1 MADLSALIDD
11 LLPLLGAEGV
21 LTGNDVSS
29 RAAGIWRDDNI
40 AAPVIFRP
48 ADTAQ
53 VAEVMRACSARGQSV
68 ITHGGLTGLAEGAIA
83 GSQDVVLSTER
94 MRQVEKVDAMNR
106 VMRVQAGVQLAVAQQ
121 AAVDSGL
128 LLALDLGARGS
139 CTLGGNAATNAGGN
153 NVLRYGM
160 AREQILGLEVVLA
173 DGTVLSSMNT
183 MLKNNAGYDLRQW
196 FVGSEG
202 TLGIITRLVMR
213 LRPLPVSRETAL
225 LACRDMEQVASLLA
239 LLDAGL
245 AGKLDAFELMWRDY
259 YCLAADGNPPLSD
272 EFPYYVLVEAS
283 GNDLV
288 ADKELFLN
296 VLDQALRE
304 SCAIDALV
312 CKSDTERESLWQLR
326 ESVEMTLEGGN
337 ALIFD
342 VSLPLSSMQK
352 YVSEVKRSLH
362 NEWQDNFDLWVFGH
376 AGDGNLHLV
385 VAAGAATQSDRQRME
400 RSVYEPLA
408 AVAGS
413 VSAEHG
419 VGLEKKPWLHLCR
432 NETELAVMRRIKQA
446 LDPQNILNPGRI
458 FDVGL
463 DSGTGP

>member
-1 MADLSALIDD
+1 MTDLSGLVEE
-11 LLPLLGAEGV
+11 LLPLLGPEGI
-21 LTGNDVSS
+21 LSGDEVSGRS
-29 RAAGIWRDDNI
+29 AGIWRDDRI

-48 ADTAQ
+48 ASTEQ
-53 VAEVMRACSARGQSV
+53 VAAVIRACNDRGQSIV
-68 ITHGGLTGLAEGAIA
+68 THGGLTGLAEGAIA
-83 GSQDVVLSTER
+83 GPQDVVLSTER
-94 MRQVEKVDAMNR
+94 LNQIEEVDPVNR
-106 VMRVQAGVQLAVAQQ
+106 TLKAQAGVPLYSAQE
-121 AAVDSGL
+121 AAAESGL

-225 LACRDMEQVASLLA
+225 LACSDMDQVAA
-239 LLDAGL
+239 LLSELDAAL
-245 AGKLDAFELMWRDY
+245 AGKLNAFELMWRDY
-259 YCLAADGNPPLSD
+259 YCLAAAGNPPLSD
-272 EFPYYVLVEAS
+272 EHPYYVLVEAC
-283 GNDLV
+283 GNDSSV
-288 ADKELFLN
+288 DGEHFLN
-296 VLDQALRE
+296 SLQGALKRN
-304 SCAIDALV
+304 CAVDALV
-312 CKSDTERESLWQLR
+312 CKSAAESEALWRLR
-326 ESVEMTLEGGN
+326 ESVELTLEGGN

-342 VSLPLSSMQK
+342 VSLPLSCMES
-352 YVSEVKRSLH
+352 YVTNVDRSLRQ
-362 NEWQDNFDLWVFGH
+362 EWQNKFDLWVFGH

-385 VAAGAATQSDRQRME
+385 VAAGEANKPDRQRIE
-400 RSVYEPLA
+400 RCVYEPLGE
-408 AVAGS
+408 VNGS

-419 VGLEKKPWLHLCR
+419 VGLEKRHWLHLCR
-432 NETELAVMRRIKQA
+432 NETELALMRRIKLA

-458 FDVGL
+458 FEAGGSL
-463 DSGTGP
+463 